1 MAKYVAYEFEVGD
14 RKLVIKNHGG
24 DTYNV
29 FFDGDEIDVFTS
41 YAYSELDKE
50 MAVDDWAIDWMNEN
64 FV

>member
-1 MAKYVAYEFEVGD
+1 MAKYVAYEFKVGD

-29 FFDGDEIDVFTS
+29 FFDGNEIDVFTS
-41 YAYSELDKE
+41 YADNEQDKE
-50 MAVDDWAIDWMNEN
+50 SAVNDWATDWMDEN

>member
-1 MAKYVAYEFEVGD
+1 MAKYVAYEFKVGD

-29 FFDGDEIDVFTS
+29 FFDGNEIDVFTS
-41 YAYSELDKE
+41 YADNEQDKE
-50 MAVDDWAIDWMNEN
+50 SAVNDWVTDWMDEN

>member
-29 FFDGDEIDVFTS
+29 FFDGNEIDVFTS
-41 YAYSELDKE
+41 YEQDKE
-50 MAVDDWAIDWMNEN
+50 SAVNDWATDWMDEN